1 MIWLQIYQEGNSL
14 IDTSL
19 LKTFEIMCKLLK
31 LHKKLKTTFK
41 ILKAIQELWNRTNP
55 NNGPSNMVHI
65 IFLYW
70 ILLSLP

>member
-1 MIWLQIYQEGNSL
+1 MMWLRIYQQYYSL

-31 LHKKLKTTFK
+31 SHKKLKTTFM
-41 ILKAIQELWNRTNP
+41 ILKAIQELWNHTNP
-55 NNGPSNMVHI
+55 NNGPSIMVHI

-70 ILLSLP
+70 ILFSLP

>member
-1 MIWLQIYQEGNSL
+1 MIWLQIYQEDYSL

-31 LHKKLKTTFK
+31 SHKKLKTTSM
-41 ILKAIQELWNRTNP
+41 ILKAIQELWNRTNH